1 MRSAAMAAFASSTTM
16 GAGTHV
22 RHVSDKG
29 SAQALARVIGY
40 CLLED
45 CASRVWS
52 VLDMKCYVDQL
63 VTIVS
68 GADAVRQVTP
78 VHPRLRLLLQ
88 PPALATTCSCNHLI
102 LQPPALAIT
111 CCCNH
116 LLLQPPPLATTCSC
130 NHLLLQPPAVATFPL
145 PNIILRRLPN
155 ILQRSS
161 VLSQRTTLAL
171 PPYSS
176 PAPQE
181 VMTKKPTDC
190 LPRRRRGA

>member
-1 MRSAAMAAFASSTTM
+1 MSSGDVIFISGATGLFSYGINGPYDRTAESRGGYDVFAKRGDGSVCVEHHDGSWN
-16 GAGTHV
+16 V

-78 VHPRLRLLLQ
+78 AP
-88 PPALATTCSCNHLI
+88 PPALATTCSCNHL
-102 LQPPALAIT
+102 
-111 CCCNH
+111 
-116 LLLQPPPLATTCSC
+116 LLQPPDLATTCSC
-130 NHLLLQPPAVATFPL
+130 NHLLLQPPALATTSSCNHL
-145 PNIILRRLPN
+145 L
-155 ILQRSS
+155 LQPPALATTCCCN
-161 VLSQRTTLAL
+161 LSFA
-171 PPYSS
+171 
-176 PAPQE
+176 
-181 VMTKKPTDC
+181 
-190 LPRRRRGA
+190 

>member
-1 MRSAAMAAFASSTTM
+1 MSSGDVIFISGATGLFSSGINGPYDRTAESRGCYNVFAKRGDGSVCVEHHDGSWN
-16 GAGTHV
+16 V

-52 VLDMKCYVDQL
+52 VLDMKCYVDQP

-78 VHPRLRLLLQ
+78 AP
-88 PPALATTCSCNHLI
+88 PPALPWSN
-102 LQPPALAIT
+102 
-111 CCCNH
+111 
-116 LLLQPPPLATTCSC
+116 S
-130 NHLLLQPPAVATFPL
+130 V
-145 PNIILRRLPN
+145 LRRLPN

-161 VLSQRTTLAL
+161 VLWQRTMLAL
-171 PPYSS
+171 PPCSS
-176 PAPQE
+176 HAPQE